1 MNENVKIHTEQEAAA
16 QTLAAHQEIE
26 ELSGSVHNFKFEK
39 MLIEKNGEVIE
50 IEVPIDDIDMLDD
63 FDDEDLTEEGERSL
77 GIIKV
82 DHDTTSGE
90 SPEKSSRNTMMA
102 GSVEKVTKSVY
113 NNALQQFVDIVD
125 YVITCPHTNS
135 TEVYRISSNV
145 YASYETNEP
154 FKVSFKNLDEED

>member
-1 MNENVKIHTEQEAAA
+1 MNENVKIHTSEEAAA
-16 QTLAAHQEIE
+16 AASSAYEEIV
-26 ELSGSVHNFKFEK
+26 ELSGSVHNFKYEK

-50 IEVPIDDIDMLDD
+50 IEIPIDDIDMLDD
-63 FDDEDLTEEGERSL
+63 FDEDDLTEEGERSL

-90 SPEKSSRNTMMA
+90 SPEKSSRNTMMT
-102 GSVEKVTKSVY
+102 GKVVKVTRSVY
-113 NNALQQFVDIVD
+113 NNELQQFVDIKD
-125 YVITCPHTNS
+125 YEITCPYTNS

-154 FKVSFKNLDEED
+154 FKVSFRNLDEED